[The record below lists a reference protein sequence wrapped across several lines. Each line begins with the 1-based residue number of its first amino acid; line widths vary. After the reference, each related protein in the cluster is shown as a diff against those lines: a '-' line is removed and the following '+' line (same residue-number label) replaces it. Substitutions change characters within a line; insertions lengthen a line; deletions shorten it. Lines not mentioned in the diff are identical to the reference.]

1 MLISNLSMTK
11 SIKGIIFDFDGVI
24 INSEIFYLDFWYK
37 NLSNHEF
44 FFPPEDLIGRTNKQ
58 FLSQFDLT
66 SSQIKNLIIEK
77 HKSETSF
84 FENAIMEDS
93 LKSLIKSLSGNFKLA
108 IVSNNSQLN
117 ITNFLTN
124 NNCLNYF
131 NQIVSNDF
139 GLKPKPSP
147 EMYLK
152 AISLLQIKKEETL
165 IIEDSPIG
173 IESAKNAKINLVEF
187 NFMNLE
193 DSINKI
199 YKKLNINN

>member
-1 MLISNLSMTK
+1 MI
-11 SIKGIIFDFDGVI
+11 G
-24 INSEIFYLDFWYK
+24 K
-37 NLSNHEF
+37 N
-44 FFPPEDLIGRTNKQ
+44 NKQ
-58 FLSQFDLT
+58 FLRQFDLNNL
-66 SSQIKNLIIEK
+66 QIENLICKK
-77 HKSETSF
+77 HKSELIF
-84 FENAIMEDS
+84 FENAKMEDS
-93 LKSLIKSLSGNFKLA
+93 LKSLIKLLSDKFKLT

-117 ITNFLTN
+117 ITNFLNN

-152 AISLLQIKKEETL
+152 TISALQIKQEETL

-173 IESAKNAKINLVEF
+173 LESAKNAEIDFIEF

-193 DSINKI
+193 DSIKKI
-199 YKKLNINN
+199 YTKLNISN

>member
-1 MLISNLSMTK
+1 MNKKLILL
-11 SIKGIIFDFDGVI
+11 DFDGVI
-24 INSEIFYLDFWYK
+24 VNSETFYLDFWFK
-37 NLSNHEF
+37 NLSNHNISFSEK
-44 FFPPEDLIGRTNKQ
+44 DLIGKNNKK
-58 FLSQFDLT
+58 FLSQFELT
-66 SSQIKNLIIEK
+66 NLQIENLIIEK
-77 HKSETSF
+77 QKFENAF
-84 FENAIMEDS
+84 FENAKMEDS
-93 LKSLIKSLSGNFKLA
+93 LKSLIKLLSGNFILA

-117 ITNFLTN
+117 ITNFLNN

-131 NQIVSNDF
+131 NQIISNDS

-173 IESAKNAKINLVEF
+173 FESAKNAEIDFVEF

-199 YKKLNINN
+199 YNKLNINN